1 MPKKLLTK
9 LRDIDLLIA
18 GFTLGAL
25 ILLTFI
31 GVLAR
36 YIFNRPIYWGEEFQL
51 LCIVIIV
58 FFGAGAGFR
67 KGSHV
72 AIDFIVDLLPWK
84 VQRVIV
90 IIMYAV
96 SMVVM
101 VYFFVQSS
109 VFVRQMFI
117 TQRITNIIRIPFY
130 VIYSAFP
137 IGCLLIIVNY
147 SIATFFRY
155 KKSGDKGENK

>member
-1 MPKKLLTK
+1 M
-9 LRDIDLLIA
+9 RNIDLVIA
-18 GFTLGAL
+18 GFTLGAM
-25 ILLTFI
+25 ILFTFI

-36 YIFNRPIYWGEEFQL
+36 YVFNRPIYWGEEFQL

-67 KGSHV
+67 TGSHV

-84 VQRVIV
+84 VQRTIV
-90 IIMYAV
+90 IIMYAF
-96 SMVVM
+96 SMVIM

-109 VFVRQMFI
+109 MFVRQMFI
-117 TQRITNIIRIPFY
+117 TQRITNILRIPFY

-137 IGCLLIIVNY
+137 LGCLLVIVNY

-155 KKSGDKGENK
+155 IKSGNQGENK